1 MLTIYKASAGSGKT
15 HTLTGEYL
23 RLCLSQP
30 NGQGYRRIQAV
41 TFTNKATEEM
51 KGRIATE
58 LYKIA
63 SGTPSDFA
71 SMLTRELGLSDSAL
85 EERASRALRSMLLD
99 YSGFRVSTIDAF
111 FQEILRGFAR
121 ELGLQGGV
129 RPSLE
134 SALAI
139 EDAITAVIAE
149 QDSLPSDA
157 KVWIRD
163 ITHELIDQG
172 AHFDLRGPLRKLS
185 KALLSDEQVK
195 SLALEGKLPSR
206 AELLPFKRYLTNRQ
220 EAIAQE
226 LARSSR
232 AVLEAFERTGLAIE
246 RISRG
251 ASGALALCLE
261 SQTVEQASLWLR
273 TQKTPLKL
281 KSYFVKFC
289 QGEPLCKKNDHE
301 GNALIEGSP
310 VRTLACQLR
319 DFVLSA
325 YPEFRSTQ
333 VVHANL
339 GSYGLILEIQSKLHE
354 QQREEGS
361 MLLSDTPALIN
372 RILSDEG
379 ASDFIYEKIGT
390 RIDHQMIDEFQDTSA
405 MQYLD
410 FLPLLRNS
418 IASGYANLVVGDV
431 KQSIYRWRGSDSKLL
446 GEQVGHDFPSPEYS
460 REVTLAHNW
469 RSTPAI
475 VHFNNA
481 LYNALP
487 RVLEGAFASYIR
499 EGQAGNIF
507 LQEAEGIE
515 VLAETFTHYY
525 RDTEQVVPERN
536 KDKRGLVAIHHF
548 SSEATRSS
556 EGDGEPADAEG
567 GDDESSSLARGAGL
581 SYDPAHVEY
590 QLPRVIVDLQRRGYR
605 ACDIAILVRATSQ
618 AQKIARVLEEAGQ
631 DAGITEG
638 GRYSLGFISQEALRI
653 DRSRAVRFVIALLSY
668 MSHPEGELY
677 RHEVRELF
685 AQLMSLRGEEGRCF
699 DEADFEAI
707 LDLGKRSIY
716 ETIEALVQRYR
727 DAFDPEGGDYPYL
740 IKLLDIALGAQQ
752 DLSLDLSDFLILWE
766 GKGDSPGKRASTLVT
781 PEDEHKLIL
790 TTIHKSKGLDYPVV
804 LIPYPSW
811 RLNAVGVGSNYL
823 WCRNPF
829 ADFASI
835 PILPVVYSSHLLAGY
850 FAPRYLMERVAY
862 ALDALNL
869 LYVATTR
876 AKTEMHLWLEPPGD
890 FELPTPNSKKTLL
903 DEYQDISIL
912 LRQVLKSVEGQ
923 GLYEEV
929 EIGSELKGR
938 WPSVHTSSSRTET
951 QGQSLLITSLQ
962 GSEVRHRIE
971 VLRRGLEYFTDNSRR
986 TYGSLM
992 HHILSDI
999 ERADDLSA
1007 AIAIAVREGLI
1018 TEGDSAD
1025 AERLIGTMLGHP
1037 MAQRWYDGSGK
1048 VVREIPIIGG
1058 GIPTSLRPDRLV
1070 LYPDGSAEVIDYKF
1084 GDKRSGHKRQVR
1096 GYIEILRQMGYSPVR
1111 GYLWYP
1117 EIDEIVEVL
1126 PD

>member
-63 SGTPSDFA
+63 SGAPSDFA
-71 SMLTRELGLSDSAL
+71 SMLARELKLSESAL
-85 EERASRALRSMLLD
+85 EQRASRALRSMLLD

-134 SALAI
+134 SNLAI
-139 EDAITAVIAE
+139 EDAITAIIAE

-157 KVWIRD
+157 KAWIKD
-163 ITHELIDQG
+163 MTNDLVEQG
-172 AHFDLRGPLRKLS
+172 AHFDLRGPLRKLA
-185 KALLSDEQVK
+185 KTLLSDEQVK
-195 SLALEGKLPSR
+195 SLALEERLPSR
-206 AELLPFKRYLTNRQ
+206 AELLPFKQYLTERQ

-232 AVLEAFERTGLAIE
+232 AVLDAFERTGIAFE
-246 RISRG
+246 RISYG
-251 ASGALALCLE
+251 ESGALSLCLQ
-261 SQTVEQASLWLR
+261 SQTVEQARMWLR
-273 TQKTPLKL
+273 RQASPLKL
-281 KSYFVKFC
+281 KAHFVKFC
-289 QGEPLCKKNDHE
+289 QGGALCKKSDRE
-301 GNALIEGSP
+301 ANALVENSP
-310 VRTLACQLR
+310 VRALACQLR

-325 YPEFRSTQ
+325 YPEFRSAQ
-333 VVHANL
+333 VVLSNL

-354 QQREEGS
+354 QQREAGS

-390 RIDHQMIDEFQDTSA
+390 RIDHQMIDEFQDTSS

-418 IASGYANLVVGDV
+418 IASGHANLVVGDV

-446 GEQVGHDFPSPEYS
+446 GEQVGQDFPAPDDS
-460 REVTLAHNW
+460 REVTLVHNW
-469 RSTPAI
+469 RSTPEI

-487 RVLEGAFASYIR
+487 RLLEGAFANYIH

-507 LQEAEGIE
+507 LRDAEGIE
-515 VLAETFTHYY
+515 ALAEVFTHYY
-525 RDTEQVVPERN
+525 RDAEQVVPDRN

-548 SSEATRSS
+548 AQEVGASAEVG
-556 EGDGEPADAEG
+556 EGAVETDGVDEEG
-567 GDDESSSLARGAGL
+567 YNISRGAMS
-581 SYDPAHVEY
+581 SYGPESIEY

-605 ACDIAILVRATSQ
+605 ACDIAILVRKTTQ
-618 AQKIARVLEEAGQ
+618 AQMIARVLEDAGQ
-631 DAGITEG
+631 DAEITEG

-668 MSHPEGELY
+668 MSQPESELY
-677 RHEVRELF
+677 RHEVREIF
-685 AQLMSLRGEEGRCF
+685 AQLVSLRGMEGRCF
-699 DEADFEAI
+699 DEADFGEI

-716 ETIEALVQRYR
+716 ETIEALVQRYS
-727 DAFDPEGGDYPYL
+727 DIFDPEGGDYPYL

-752 DLSLDLSDFLILWE
+752 DLSLDLSDFLVLWE
-766 GKGDSPGKRASTLVT
+766 GKGDSAGKRASTLVT

-811 RLNAVGVGSNYL
+811 RLNAIGAGDNYL

-829 ADFASI
+829 AGFDSI
-835 PILPVVYSSHLLAGY
+835 PILPVVYSTHLLAGY

-876 AKTEMHLWLEPPGD
+876 AKTEMHLWLESPSD
-890 FELPTPNSKKTLL
+890 FELPTPKKTLL
-903 DEYQDISIL
+903 DEYKDISIL
-912 LRQVLKSVEGQ
+912 LRQVLKSIEGQ

-929 EIGSELKGR
+929 PIGSELRGR
-938 WPSVHTSSSRTET
+938 WPSIRTSPSTTGGEGR
-951 QGQSLLITSLQ
+951 SLLITSLR
-962 GSEVRHRIE
+962 GGEVRHRIE

-986 TYGSLM
+986 SYGSLM
-992 HHILSDI
+992 HHILGDI
-999 ERADDLSA
+999 EQASDLSTA
-1007 AIAIAVREGLI
+1007 MAVAVRDGLL
-1018 TEGDSAD
+1018 TESDSVE
-1025 AERLIGTMLGHP
+1025 AESLISAMLHHP
-1037 MAQRWYDGSGK
+1037 MAQRWYDGSGR

-1058 GIPTSLRPDRLV
+1058 GIETSLRPDRMV

-1084 GDKRSGHKRQVR
+1084 GDKRSSHKRQVR
-1096 GYIEILRQMGYSPVR
+1096 GYIDILEQMGYSPVR

-1117 EIDEIVEVL
+1117 ETDEIIEVL
-1126 PD
+1126 PS